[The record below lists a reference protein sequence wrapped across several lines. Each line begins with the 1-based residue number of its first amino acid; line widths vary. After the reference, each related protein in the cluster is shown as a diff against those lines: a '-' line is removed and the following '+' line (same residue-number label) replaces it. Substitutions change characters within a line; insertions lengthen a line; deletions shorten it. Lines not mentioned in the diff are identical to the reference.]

1 MVAVRK
7 TLLKLHWLS
16 LWTLLVL
23 APASGVAAV
32 CDEQDLKVLVW
43 LEKMSRSLHESS
55 YHGIV
60 TLQKADGWQSVQV
73 SHVVDGGRAAESLT
87 RLTGQGAEVVRIG
100 HPLHCVHQGHA
111 LLRQGREPGEC
122 GIASYYRMSMAPGER
137 IAGHHT
143 VLIKAKPR
151 DFFRLGYMLSL
162 DRKTGLLLR
171 SDTFDVDNRLLERF
185 QFTKLSYEER
195 MPAVSD
201 VDVRHVAGHS
211 APESGARPDSSLR
224 AWAVTWV
231 PDGFAP
237 TDNPAPVDRRRT
249 YTDGLAVFSVFLESS
264 NIQPGEGIVRDGGT
278 LTLSRG
284 MKIDGEAVLVTVIG
298 ELPVRAARMV
308 SQSIAWVQ

>member
-1 MVAVRK
+1 MVAVTKAPVKLRWLYLSA
-7 TLLKLHWLS
+7 LLAF
-16 LWTLLVL
+16 
-23 APASGVAAV
+23 APVSALAAV
-32 CDEQDLKVLVW
+32 CDEQDLNVLAW

-55 YHGIV
+55 YHGVV

-73 SHVVDGGRAAESLT
+73 SHVVDDDRAAESLT
-87 RLTGQGAEVVRIG
+87 RLTGQGAEVVRVG
-100 HPLHCVHQGHA
+100 HPLHCVHPGHA
-111 LLRQGREPGEC
+111 LLRRDREAGEC
-122 GIASYYRMSMAPGER
+122 GIAEYYRMSMAPGER

-143 VLIKAKPR
+143 VLVKAKPR
-151 DFFRLGYMLSL
+151 DLFRLGYMLSL

-201 VDVRHVAGHS
+201 VEVRHVAAHP
-211 APESGARPDSSLR
+211 ASGGKAKADSPLRP
-224 AWAVTWV
+224 WAVTWV

-264 NIQPGEGIVRDGGT
+264 SIEPGEGIVRDGST

-284 MKIDGEAVLVTVIG
+284 MIVDGEAVLVTVIG